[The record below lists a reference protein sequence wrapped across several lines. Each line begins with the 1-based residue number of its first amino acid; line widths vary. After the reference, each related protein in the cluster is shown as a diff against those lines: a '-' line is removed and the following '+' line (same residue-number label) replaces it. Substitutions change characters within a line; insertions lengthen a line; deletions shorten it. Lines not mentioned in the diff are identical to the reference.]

1 MAAFRMRRLPREV
14 LDTVNGLLESGHTV
28 DEVTEFLRGMGE
40 EVSRSCVGRYRKQWA
55 AAVRDLAEVREFS
68 RTVVSELSKQP
79 ESRTARLN
87 TELMEAALFQCMTS
101 LRAMS
106 TSDPEKA
113 VKLICKAATAQM
125 LLSKARRDDAETTI
139 KADDYAERKEKVID
153 TTRTD
158 NVFTVEFADGAGEGG
173 K

>member
-14 LDTVNGLLESGHTV
+14 LGAVNDLLESGCTI
-28 DEVTEFLRGMGE
+28 DEVTAFLQEMGT

-55 AAVRDLAEVREFS
+55 ESVRDLAEVREFS
-68 RTVVSELSKQP
+68 RTVVSELRKQP
-79 ESRTARLN
+79 ASRMARLN

-106 TSDPEKA
+106 TDDPEKA
-113 VKLICKAATAQM
+113 VKLISKAAMAQM

-139 KADDYAERKEKVID
+139 KADGYAEKKQTVME

-158 NVFTVEFADGAGEGG
+158 NVFTVEFAGGAGEEE
-173 K
+173 

>member
-55 AAVRDLAEVREFS
+55 ESVRDLAEVREFS

-106 TSDPEKA
+106 TSDPGKA